1 MAYMDF
7 GMGYA
12 GVVAAPRPGVERT
25 EDTGRLS
32 GLEWSVVAAARTD
45 SVASLGEPGP
55 IARAMRGLFG
65 LGGGSRLA
73 DPRLETLRRVAVH
86 AWTRG
91 HVLPE
96 SEVEAFLDAGYTT
109 RQLDSVLASVSR
121 GRAALRR

>member
-12 GVVAAPRPGVERT
+12 GAVAAPRTAPVETAARFSGVE
-25 EDTGRLS
+25 
-32 GLEWSVVAAARTD
+32 WAVIAAARTD
-45 SVASLGEPGP
+45 GVASLAEPGRV
-55 IARAMRGLFG
+55 ARAMRGLFG
-65 LGGGSRLA
+65 LGAHSRMA
-73 DPRLETLRRVAVH
+73 DPRLEALRQVAVH

-96 SEVEAFLDAGYTT
+96 SAVETFLDAGFTT
-109 RQLDSVLASVSR
+109 RQLDTMLASVSR